1 MEKIFEGAIS
11 CKALLE
17 AGSRNCKKLY
27 IDKKKNTKDTR
38 YLAKIAKSKDCEV
51 VFCSRDEINEIATGK
66 THGGVLLLAEEK
78 QIPMCQDTG
87 LPVIFVKLGNV
98 EVENL
103 RAGIEEGI
111 ENTAV
116 NMLRKNMDIILL

>member
-17 AGSRNCKKLY
+17 AGSRDCKKLY

-51 VFCSRDEINEIATGK
+51 VFCSRDEINE
-66 THGGVLLLAEEK
+66 LARNFY
-78 QIPMCQDTG
+78 
-87 LPVIFVKLGNV
+87 LPFFPYYIREFFF
-98 EVENL
+98 
-103 RAGIEEGI
+103 
-111 ENTAV
+111 T
-116 NMLRKNMDIILL
+116 

>member
-38 YLAKIAKSKDCEV
+38 YLAKIAKSRGCEV
-51 VFCSRDEINEIATGK
+51 VFCSGSLTPLFTIDLKHSA
-66 THGGVLLLAEEK
+66 
-78 QIPMCQDTG
+78 
-87 LPVIFVKLGNV
+87 
-98 EVENL
+98 
-103 RAGIEEGI
+103 
-111 ENTAV
+111 
-116 NMLRKNMDIILL
+116 